1 MQGDIPCR
9 PKAQS
14 PVASGDQIG
23 RPYVSLD
30 LCDIRRLLILKRLP
44 WVVYPFRLKQEI
56 LTTEDTES
64 TENNL
69 TVLLLS
75 VFFADL

>member
-1 MQGDIPCR
+1 M
-9 PKAQS
+9 S
-14 PVASGDQIG
+14 
-23 RPYVSLD
+23 
-30 LCDIRRLLILKRLP
+30 
-44 WVVYPFRLKQEI
+44 VVYPFRLKQEI